1 MFGSTI
7 SRVPSRVRSGGG
19 AFLTGSAAKL
29 QALHGR
35 RLVGLVEGANV
46 GAGRDNLIDTVE
58 DLVGERD
65 VDAGEQVVELLHGA
79 QPEEG
84 AGHAGVRDR
93 EGHGEVR
100 HSQACL
106 PRQRDELFDGV
117 DAALVVE
124 MTEQAGPAQVVVL
137 ALAHTP
143 REQALRQ
150 RAHTSVPMP

>member
-7 SRVPSRVRSGGG
+7 SRVPSRSAVRRG

-106 PRQRDELFDGV
+106 LRQRDELFDGV

-137 ALAHTP
+137 ALATRPVSRPCASGPHS
-143 REQALRQ
+143 
-150 RAHTSVPMP
+150 SVPMP